1 MKGLIRRVNC
11 DRMKERCKIAI
22 NNHNDNVASEKSIS
36 YSGVDPRAPAAAVIS
51 RTTTR
56 STNLR

>member
-22 NNHNDNVASEKSIS
+22 NNHNDNVA
-36 YSGVDPRAPAAAVIS
+36 
-51 RTTTR
+51 
-56 STNLR
+56 